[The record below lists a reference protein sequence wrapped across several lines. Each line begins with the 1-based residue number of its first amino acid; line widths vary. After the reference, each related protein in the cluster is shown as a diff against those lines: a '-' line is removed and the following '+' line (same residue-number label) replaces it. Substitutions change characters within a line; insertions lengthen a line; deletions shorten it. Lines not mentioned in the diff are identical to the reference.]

1 MRTYIMI
8 CASINAFLGSRA
20 FASRQYAR
28 GCGYVLTAP
37 AIWGRLRAYASAPM
51 SPGPS
56 SATDLSSKLALFRA
70 FRYNIPR
77 RCARQSRTAHPIQG
91 GAMGLYID
99 RSNSGFKSALSGTI
113 QYVDKSGLIAHLNAN
128 IDSEQR
134 FLCITRPRRFGKTL
148 AAQMIAAYYNRACN
162 SRDLFA
168 NLDIARNP
176 SYETHL
182 NRYPVIFFDVQEQR
196 SNVTR
201 GDDFVAY
208 LQEKIGFELKNYGQT
223 KHKIA
228 TLFKKCWLKSMNIR
242 KQSLSSY

>member
-51 SPGPS
+51 CPGPS

-77 RCARQSRTAHPIQG
+77 RRARQSRTAHPIQG

-128 IDSEQR
+128 IDSGQR

-168 NLDIARNP
+168 NLDIARDP

-182 NRYPVIFFDVQEQR
+182 NR
-196 SNVTR
+196 
-201 GDDFVAY
+201 
-208 LQEKIGFELKNYGQT
+208 
-223 KHKIA
+223 
-228 TLFKKCWLKSMNIR
+228 
-242 KQSLSSY
+242 